1 MFQEFALGIH
11 EKAVLD
17 PEPWDCFFHTHEAF
31 PALSAQS
38 AHLPLIL
45 NLSHQS
51 YIALQ
56 ELTRQDSDSSNDQTQ
71 VCSGPWTMPPSVSPH
86 IQAQ

>member
-1 MFQEFALGIH
+1 MFQEFASGIH
-11 EKAVLD
+11 EKAVLG
-17 PEPWDCFFHTHEAF
+17 PEPWDCFFHSHEAF

-38 AHLPLIL
+38 AHLPLIP
-45 NLSHQS
+45 NPSHQS

-71 VCSGPWTMPPSVSPH
+71 VCPGPWTMPPSVSPH